1 MLLRQKKKKSFL
13 LNCACQ
19 CKNAEHQ
26 FGMNNQL
33 KPLIFSSWDYLNLCY
48 GHFVM
53 VYILGNRHDHI
64 PIFMFPYVSV
74 RMQHSHIYDAK
85 EKIAPFSFF
94 WISQPKVIHLWS
106 QYARNACLKLG
117 AMLCLNKKLCRS
129 TSQLFMTDSLHGLRS
144 SMLETFRLLIFLLCR
159 DLE

>member
-1 MLLRQKKKKSFL
+1 M
-13 LNCACQ
+13 NCACQ

-26 FGMNNQL
+26 LGMNNQL